1 MFEVPQPVPDVQ
13 VAVAKARGVQARQRV
28 SQLMHHLRD
37 PGAPVVQGLDWQNI
51 AERLA
56 PQIRI
61 DLPADWVV
69 AQYRAQFPHWS
80 PEQLFYAATTA
91 GRDPQFARQRIAR
104 VIGEGS
110 LLLTGTMDLEIE
122 GDSAVAAYN
131 VVTVV
136 DDEGEIVGGYRKA
149 HLVPYGEYLP
159 FRDLLEP
166 IGLSRL
172 VAGSIDFVPGPGP
185 QTLDLGDYGR
195 AGIQICYEIIFS
207 GQVADGANR
216 PDYIVNPSI
225 DGWFGPTGPPQHMAQ
240 ARMRAIEEG
249 LPILRSTTT
258 GISGV
263 IDPRGVVREHIGMGK
278 RARIEGN
285 VPPAAAPTLFSLMG
299 NWLALVWALALL
311 GGSLVVMRRRAH

>member
-1 MFEVPQPVPDVQ
+1 
-13 VAVAKARGVQARQRV
+13 
-28 SQLMHHLRD
+28 
-37 PGAPVVQGLDWQNI
+37 
-51 AERLA
+51 
-56 PQIRI
+56 
-61 DLPADWVV
+61 
-69 AQYRAQFPHWS
+69 
-80 PEQLFYAATTA
+80 
-91 GRDPQFARQRIAR
+91 
-104 VIGEGS
+104 
-110 LLLTGTMDLEIE
+110 MDLEIE

-285 VPPAAAPTLFSLMG
+285 VPPAAAPTLFSILG

-311 GGSLVVMRRRAH
+311 GGSLVVKRRRAV